1 MENNF
6 FSEGGAKFEGHG
18 FATAA
23 GRGREKRDKEQQTG
37 QLLLTL
43 LKTRDK
49 VHWTLPSLS
58 LKEKHRYRHHQS
70 HMYNVL
76 QDTSLTVFAL
86 H

>member
-23 GRGREKRDKEQQTG
+23 GRRREKRDKEQQTG

-43 LKTRDK
+43 LKTRDTTNWSTSDI
-49 VHWTLPSLS
+49 VAFAVELPFLS
-58 LKEKHRYRHHQS
+58 DVLKI
-70 HMYNVL
+70 
-76 QDTSLTVFAL
+76 
-86 H
+86 

>member
-23 GRGREKRDKEQQTG
+23 GRRREKRDKEQQTG

-43 LKTRDK
+43 LKTRDTTNWSASDI
-49 VHWTLPSLS
+49 VENT
-58 LKEKHRYRHHQS
+58 RQS
-70 HMYNVL
+70 PL
-76 QDTSLTVFAL
+76 DTPKSVVEGET
-86 H
+86 

>member
-23 GRGREKRDKEQQTG
+23 GRRGEKRDKEQQTG

-43 LKTRDK
+43 LKTRDTTNWSTSDI
-49 VHWTLPSLS
+49 V
-58 LKEKHRYRHHQS
+58 EKTRQS
-70 HMYNVL
+70 PLV
-76 QDTSLTVFAL
+76 TPKSVVEGET
-86 H
+86 

>member
-23 GRGREKRDKEQQTG
+23 GRRREKRDKEQQTG

-43 LKTRDK
+43 LKTRDTTN
-49 VHWTLPSLS
+49 WSTSDII
-58 LKEKHRYRHHQS
+58 EDTRQS
-70 HMYNVL
+70 PL
-76 QDTSLTVFAL
+76 DTP
-86 H
+86 